1 MSLTVA
7 FALGML
13 AMYVIT
19 GIGLIL
25 SDVIGFGYTS
35 DCMMWC
41 FCWWIAL
48 PLMAIRL
55 VKNAIRRRKRL
66 DKTAQ
71 K

>member
-19 GIGLIL
+19 GNGLIL

-35 DCMMWC
+35 DAVMWI
-41 FCWWIAL
+41 FCWWVVL
-48 PLMAIRL
+48 PLIPIRI
-55 VKNAIRRRKRL
+55 VNEIRRRKRV